1 MNLEDHIRKIVV
13 DELSKRQPPEL
24 VSISQFC
31 KTKNVS
37 RVTVWRAERAGRL
50 KLTRIGRKVFV
61 KTDQFNT

>member
-1 MNLEDHIRKIVV
+1 MSLEDHIRKIVV
-13 DELSKRQPPEL
+13 DELSKHQPAEL

-31 KTKNVS
+31 KAKNVS

-61 KTDQFNT
+61 KTDQFYT